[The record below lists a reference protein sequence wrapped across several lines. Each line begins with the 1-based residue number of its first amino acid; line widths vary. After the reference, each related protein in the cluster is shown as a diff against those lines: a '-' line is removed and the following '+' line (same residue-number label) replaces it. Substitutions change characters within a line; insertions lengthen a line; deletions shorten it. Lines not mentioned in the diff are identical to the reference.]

1 MSNRKQKTPHERE
14 LEAQGA
20 RLFGK
25 QVSEA
30 KGKLLLAATLIVCA
44 LPVLL
49 GLRLWDQIP
58 RVVPTGLIGAEG
70 VDDSMPRGVVVF
82 GLPALMCVL
91 DLIAHLQLRRSQ
103 RRQTLPP
110 PVIRLVG
117 RWGMPVISALFCS
130 GMMME
135 AARFEDPL
143 PLPFLA
149 PALAGLGLLLL
160 GSHMLD
166 CPRSSR
172 LALPFSSVE
181 SDETW
186 NGIHT
191 FAGRFWLAAGLAV
204 LAAAELGAKP
214 RTALA
219 LALAALLVPLVN
231 GYLRARG
238 N

>member
-1 MSNRKQKTPHERE
+1 MSNRKQKTPQERE

-30 KGKLLLAATLIVCA
+30 KGKLLLVVTMIVCA

-58 RVVPTGLIGAEG
+58 QVVPTGLIGTDG
-70 VDDSMPRGVVVF
+70 VDDSMPRGMVVF

-91 DLIAHLQLRRSQ
+91 NLIAHLQLRRNQ

-135 AARFEDPL
+135 AAQFDSPL
-143 PLPFLA
+143 PLSFLA

-186 NGIHT
+186 DGIHS

-214 RTALA
+214 QAALA

-238 N
+238 S